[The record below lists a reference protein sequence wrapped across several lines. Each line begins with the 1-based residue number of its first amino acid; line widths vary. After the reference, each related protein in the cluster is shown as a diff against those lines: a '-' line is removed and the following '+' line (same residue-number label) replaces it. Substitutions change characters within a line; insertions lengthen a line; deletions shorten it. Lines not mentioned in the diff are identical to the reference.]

1 MTNSIYLQAKEIQ
14 RLAGGILQNKENN
27 PFTDVEEWKDVQNQ
41 LAIGINYLIQQE
53 GSTPDE
59 EGEAVLA
66 ILMGYTIAVRN
77 RKNIGKAMLRAQ
89 EVLPKITDPVLKCR
103 LTVFCYGECYD
114 EELAQTAHQLIEEQ
128 KEGSRDPQLAA
139 FFNFSISCLFL
150 YPT

>member
-14 RLAGGILQNKENN
+14 QLAGRILNNKEAM
-27 PFTDVEEWKDVQNQ
+27 PYTDIEEWKDIQNR

-53 GSTPDE
+53 GNTPDE

-77 RKNIGKAMLRAQ
+77 RKNIGRAMLRAQ

-114 EELAQTAHQLIEEQ
+114 EELAKTAHHLIEEQ
-128 KEGSRDPQLAA
+128 KEMSQDQQLTALEELLL
-139 FFNFSISCLFL
+139 CLEES
-150 YPT
+150 YIG

>member
-1 MTNSIYLQAKEIQ
+1 MLPYIYYASSH
-14 RLAGGILQNKENN
+14 LATILDGSSNRG
-27 PFTDVEEWKDVQNQ
+27 DNQ

-53 GSTPDE
+53 GRTPDE

-128 KEGSRDPQLAA
+128 KEGGRDPQLAA
-139 FFNFSISCLFL
+139 LEELLLAMQSFKR
-150 YPT
+150 